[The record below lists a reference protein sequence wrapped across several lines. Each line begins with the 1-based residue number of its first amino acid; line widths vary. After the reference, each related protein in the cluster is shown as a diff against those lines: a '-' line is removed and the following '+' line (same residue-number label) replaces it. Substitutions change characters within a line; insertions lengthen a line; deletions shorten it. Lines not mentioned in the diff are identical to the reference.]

1 MAYVSSSASAA
12 PQCSTVRVAMLNA
25 DTTTPNTYAHMGTF
39 GDILHHVLSTAAAR
53 RLAARPP
60 TYQQQPNVH
69 LEHAVFDVV
78 QGEYP
83 SSPADFDAFVITA
96 SAASAVDGTS
106 STSSSWIQVLED
118 YVVLLHER
126 YPGARLFGSCFG
138 HHIVCRA
145 LLGGRR
151 HGVLRVEKNPRGWEI
166 GVSRVYFTDEF
177 REVLE
182 ESDTKRVTG
191 RRSIYGRG
199 RLPSPEE
206 EDQVPSSMRLQFVH
220 EDEVVLQGDLPRPWV
235 LVGATEHCGIQG
247 VYLAGRVL
255 TLQGHF
261 EFGKFEKRETRRIF
275 GAGEGEQEGDE
286 EEDDDDDGEV
296 MAEVVLRFVAGE
308 LDKTRDGV
316 GSGGSMMLTPRS
328 SMEL

>member
-1 MAYVSSSASAA
+1 MAYVSSASAA

-53 RLAARPP
+53 RSAARPPP
-60 TYQQQPNVH
+60 TYQQQQQQVH

-78 QGEYP
+78 RGEYP

-96 SAASAVDGTS
+96 SAASVVDDAS

-145 LLGGRR
+145 LLGGRQ

-166 GVSRVYFTDEF
+166 GVGRVYFTDEF

-182 ESDTKRVTG
+182 ESDTKRMTG
-191 RRSIYGRG
+191 RRSIYRWG

-220 EDEVVLQGDLPRPWV
+220 EDEVVGQGDLPRPWV
-235 LVGATEHCGIQG
+235 LVGATKHCGIQG

-275 GAGEGEQEGDE
+275 GAGEGGQEE
-286 EEDDDDDGEV
+286 KEEDDDDGEL

-316 GSGGSMMLTPRS
+316 GSGGSIMLTPRS